1 MSEGERIAKR
11 LARSGLCSRREAE
24 RWIAE
29 GRVAVDGKVLDSPA
43 LNVGADAQITVDGKP
58 IPEKPQTRLWR
69 YNKPRGL
76 MTTHKDPEGRKTVF
90 DSLPS
95 DMPRVIS
102 IGRLDFNSEG
112 LLLLTND
119 GDLARRLELPATGW
133 VRRYRARV
141 FGQPSP
147 DALAKLAKGVS
158 VEGIDYGPIHV
169 AIDRVQGDNAW
180 LTVALAEGRNR
191 EVRRVLDHVGLSV
204 NRLIRTAY
212 GPFQLGNLTDGM
224 VREVPRKVLAEQL
237 GSPPPSQRHADRR
250 RAS

>member
-1 MSEGERIAKR
+1 
-11 LARSGLCSRREAE
+11 
-24 RWIAE
+24 
-29 GRVAVDGKVLDSPA
+29 
-43 LNVGADAQITVDGKP
+43 
-58 IPEKPQTRLWR
+58 
-69 YNKPRGL
+69 
-76 MTTHKDPEGRKTVF
+76 MTTHNDPEGRPTVF

-102 IGRLDFNSEG
+102 IGRLDMSSEG

-119 GDLARRLELPATGW
+119 GELARRLELPTTGW

-147 DALAKLAKGVS
+147 ESLAKLAKGVS

-180 LTVALAEGRNR
+180 LTVSLSEGRNR
-191 EVRRVLDHVGLSV
+191 EVRRVLEHVGLTV

-212 GPFQLGNLTDGM
+212 GPFQLGNLAVGM

-237 GSPPPSQRHADRR
+237 GSSPPSKRHADRR
-250 RAS
+250 RA